1 MNPRKLLVGLSLGA
15 ALVAAPAAQADM
27 FKPSK
32 SDQVKLG
39 LRAAADIKRQTRV
52 LPNDD
57 PRVQLLREVAGRL
70 LASNPDPRGEPWQYS
85 FDMINNKQVN
95 AFALPGGPIF
105 FYTGLFEKFR
115 TEDQLAAVLAHELV
129 HIRKE
134 HWANAY
140 ASQQKRALGL
150 SVLLLIFRANRTIT
164 DLASISNDLLIT
176 LPFARKDETQADDTG
191 FDMMIRAGFNPQGMA
206 DVFQILRDSARGGKP
221 PEFLSTHPDDKGR
234 INRIVAKIQNSQRT
248 FSPQRPI
255 RYDGN

>member
-1 MNPRKLLVGLSLGA
+1 
-15 ALVAAPAAQADM
+15 M

-39 LRAAADIKRQTRV
+39 VRAAADIRRQNRV

-70 LASNPDPRGEPWQYS
+70 LAASPDTRNEPWQYS
-85 FDMINNKQVN
+85 FDVINNKQVN
-95 AFALPGGPIF
+95 AFALPGGPTF
-105 FYTGLFEKFR
+105 FYTGLFDKLK
-115 TEDQLAAVLAHELV
+115 TEDQLAAVLGHELT
-129 HIRKE
+129 HTRKE

-150 SVLLLIFRANRTIT
+150 SVLLMVFRANKSIT
-164 DLASISNDLLIT
+164 DLASISNDLLVT
-176 LPFARKDETQADDTG
+176 LPFARKDETQADDMG
-191 FDMMIRAGFNPQGMA
+191 FDMMVRAGYNPQGMA
-206 DVFQILRDSARGGKP
+206 DVFQILRDSAKGGKT

-234 INRIVAKIQNSQRT
+234 INRIVAKIENSNRT
-248 FSPQRPI
+248 YASQRPI

>member
-1 MNPRKLLVGLSLGA
+1 MNRKKLLAGVGLA
-15 ALVAAPAAQADM
+15 VALVSASHADM

-39 LRAAADIKRQTRV
+39 LRAAVDIRRQNRV

-70 LASNPDPRGEPWQYS
+70 LAASPETRGEPWQYS
-85 FDMINNKQVN
+85 FDVINNKAVN
-95 AFALPGGPIF
+95 AFALPGGPTF
-105 FYTGLFEKFR
+105 FYTGLFDKLK
-115 TEDQLAAVLAHELV
+115 TEDQLAAVLGHELT
-129 HIRKE
+129 HTRKE

-150 SVLLLIFRANRTIT
+150 SVLLLVFRANKSIT
-164 DLASISNDLLIT
+164 DLASISNDLLVT
-176 LPFARKDETQADDTG
+176 LPFARKDETQADDIG
-191 FDMMIRAGFNPQGMA
+191 FDMMVRAGYNPQGMA
-206 DVFQILRDSARGGKP
+206 DVFQILRDSAKGGKP

-234 INRIVAKIQNSQRT
+234 INRIVAKIENSNRT
-248 FSPQRPI
+248 YASQKPI

>member
-1 MNPRKLLVGLSLGA
+1 MNPKKLLAGVGLA
-15 ALVAAPAAQADM
+15 MALVSASHADM
-27 FKPSK
+27 FKPGK

-39 LRAAADIKRQTRV
+39 LRAATDIRRQVRV

-57 PRVQLLREVAGRL
+57 PRVQLMREVAGRL
-70 LASNPDPRGEPWQYS
+70 LSVSPDPKGDPWQYS
-85 FDMINNKQVN
+85 FDVINNKQVN

-105 FYTGLFEKFR
+105 FYTGLFEKFK
-115 TEDQLAAVLAHELV
+115 TEDQLAAVLAHELT

-150 SVLLLIFRANRTIT
+150 TVLLMVFRANRSIT
-164 DLASISNDLLIT
+164 DLASISNDLLLT
-176 LPFARKDETQADDTG
+176 LPFARKDETQADDIG
-191 FDMMIRAGFNPQGMA
+191 FDMMVRAGYNPQGMA
-206 DVFQILRDSARGGKP
+206 DVFQILRDSSRGGKP

-234 INRIVAKIQNSQRT
+234 ISRIVAKIENSKRT
-248 FSPQRPI
+248 YASQRPI

>member
-1 MNPRKLLVGLSLGA
+1 MNPKKLLAGVGLAA
-15 ALVAAPAAQADM
+15 ALVTASHADM

-39 LRAAADIKRQTRV
+39 LRAAADIKRQVRV

-70 LASNPDPRGEPWQYS
+70 LAASPDAKGEPWRYS
-85 FDMINNKQVN
+85 FDVINNKQVN
-95 AFALPGGPIF
+95 AFALPGGPTF
-105 FYTGLFEKFR
+105 FYTGLFDKFR
-115 TEDQLAAVLAHELV
+115 TEDQLAAVLAHELT
-129 HIRKE
+129 HTRKE

-150 SVLLLIFRANRTIT
+150 TVLLMVFRANRTVT
-164 DLASISNDLLIT
+164 DLASISNDLLLT
-176 LPFARKDETQADDTG
+176 LPFARKDETQADDIG
-191 FDMMIRAGFNPQGMA
+191 FEMMVKAGYNPQGMA
-206 DVFQILRDSARGGKP
+206 DVFQILRDSAKGGKP

-234 INRIVAKIQNSQRT
+234 ISRIVAKIENSNRT
-248 FSPQRPI
+248 YASQRPI